1 MADDSSL
8 TLEQLNLEV
17 EKIGSA
23 LRSMTVQ
30 IAGIRTR
37 VADLE
42 QWGLDGA
49 HNSRQLLAVRK
60 AKKRLKRGKKVVRKK
75 IIRKRVK
82 RPGKTAE

>member
-42 QWGLDGA
+42 HWGVDGINNGR
-49 HNSRQLLAVRK
+49 HLVAVGK
-60 AKKRLKRGKKVVRKK
+60 AKKRLKPGKKIVRKK
-75 IIRKRVK
+75 IVRKRVK
-82 RPGKTAE
+82 RPRPGY